1 MISRSQHVLL
11 LTGAPGVGKTTV
23 IRRVADSLAGRRLA
37 GFYTEEIRADGSRQG
52 FRLTTF
58 DGREIVMAHVD
69 LPKHDR
75 LGKYGVDVAAIDNI
89 VEKALRLDEEPD
101 IYLIDEIGKMECLS
115 ERFVRA
121 VRQILDYK
129 KPVVATVSQQGAGL
143 IAAVK
148 RRQDTEL
155 WEVTRANRD
164 ELAAAIVAWLGFGR

>member
-1 MISRSQHVLL
+1 
-11 LTGAPGVGKTTV
+11 
-23 IRRVADSLAGRRLA
+23 
-37 GFYTEEIRADGSRQG
+37 
-52 FRLTTF
+52 
-58 DGREIVMAHVD
+58 MAHVD